1 MAATFTEVQRMT
13 MTGLFD
19 PARHE
24 PLQAAPW
31 TEGAAR
37 AAIARIVDAA
47 LAEYRP
53 GEGWSTHPLDDP
65 EGPGQCDAPLY
76 HGAGGVVL
84 ALRHLARAGAIGP
97 TRALPDFGPLL
108 ARLRDVNHAGLADH
122 RHGSASW
129 LIGDVGLDLLLWSL
143 QPDEAL
149 AQRLHQVITDNLH
162 NPVREALWG
171 NAGTVLAAIFLA
183 EATGEAR
190 WAALV
195 RQAAD
200 ALESELEVDPDTGTW
215 VWMQDLYGRP
225 AERMLGAGHGFAGNV
240 FPFLRGSALLPADQ
254 VARVTERAFETLQ
267 ATALRADGG
276 ANWLPA
282 IDPQRVDPKRLVQDC
297 HGAPGIVCRLAT
309 APRTAAW
316 DGLLAE
322 AGELTWHAGPL
333 SKGPSLCHGTIGS
346 ALALHKLWRR
356 TGDALWRDRARA
368 LALHAAGQVERQ
380 RALQGQGRHSLWTG
394 DLGVACVLQDCL
406 PDDAIADGR
415 EGFPS
420 LDRF

>member
-1 MAATFTEVQRMT
+1 MT

>member
-1 MAATFTEVQRMT
+1 MT

-24 PLQAAPW
+24 PLSAAPW
-31 TEGAAR
+31 DEGAAR

-53 GEGWSTHPLDDP
+53 GEGWRAHPLDDP
-65 EGPGQCDAPLY
+65 ETPSQCDAPIY
-76 HGAGGVVL
+76 HGAAGVVL
-84 ALRHLARAGAIGP
+84 ALRHLTQTGAIGP
-97 TRALPDFGPLL
+97 MEALPDFGPLL
-108 ARLRDVNHAGLADH
+108 ARLRDDNHASLADH
-122 RHGSASW
+122 RHGSASF
-129 LIGDVGLDLLLWSL
+129 LIGDVGMDLLLWTL

-149 AQRLHQVITDNLH
+149 AQRLHHSIAGNLH
-162 NPVREALWG
+162 NTAREALWG

-190 WAALV
+190 WADLV

-200 ALESELEVDPDTGTW
+200 ALEAEMEVDPDTDTW
-215 VWMQDLYGRP
+215 VWVQDLYGRP
-225 AERMLGAGHGFAGNV
+225 AQRMLGAGHGLAGNV
-240 FPFLRGSALLPADQ
+240 FPFLRAAALLPPAQ

-282 IDPQRVDPKRLVQDC
+282 IDPGRADPKRLVQDC
-297 HGAPGIVCRLAT
+297 HGAPGIICRLAT
-309 APRTAAW
+309 APRTPAW
-316 DGLLAE
+316 DQLLGE
-322 AGELTWHAGPL
+322 AGALTWHAGPL
-333 SKGPSLCHGTIGS
+333 SKGPSLCHGTAGS
-346 ALALHKLWRR
+346 ALALHKLWQR
-356 TGDALWRDRARA
+356 TGDAVWRDRARA
-368 LALHAAGQVERQ
+368 LALHAVGQVERQ
-380 RALQGQGRHSLWTG
+380 RALHGRGRHSLWTG

-406 PDDAIADGR
+406 LDDGGG
-415 EGFPS
+415 EGCGGLPS

>member
-1 MAATFTEVQRMT
+1 MT

-24 PLQAAPW
+24 PLASVPW
-31 TEGAAR
+31 DDGSAR
-37 AAIARIVDAA
+37 AAIARIVEAA
-47 LAEYRP
+47 FVEFRP
-53 GEGWSTHPLDDP
+53 GEGWLTHPLDDP
-65 EGPGQCDAPLY
+65 DGPGHVDRPLY
-76 HGAGGVVL
+76 HGASGVVL
-84 ALRHLARAGAIGP
+84 ALRHLARAGAIAP
-97 TRALPDFGPLL
+97 TWGLPDFGPLL
-108 ARLRDVNHAGLADH
+108 ARLREVNHAGLADH
-122 RHGSASW
+122 RHGSASF
-129 LIGDVGLDLLLWSL
+129 LIGDVGMDLLLWTL
-143 QPDEAL
+143 QPGEAL
-149 AQRLHQVITDNLH
+149 AQRLHESIAGNLH

-200 ALESELEVDPDTGTW
+200 VLEAEMEVDPDIGTW
-215 VWMQDLYGRP
+215 VWVQGLYGRP

-240 FPFLRGSALLPADQ
+240 YPFLRGSALLPAEQ
-254 VARVTERAFETLQ
+254 VARVTERAWMTLQ

-276 ANWLPA
+276 ANWLPT
-282 IDPQRVDPKRLVQDC
+282 INPRRVDQKRLVQDC

-322 AGELTWHAGPL
+322 AGELTWFAGPL

-346 ALALHKLWRR
+346 ALALHKLWQR
-356 TGDALWRDRARA
+356 TGDVVWRDRARA

-380 RALQGQGRHSLWTG
+380 RALHGQGRHSLWTG
-394 DLGVACVLQDCL
+394 DLGVACVLQVCL
-406 PDDAIADGR
+406 RDAGDGLG
-415 EGFPS
+415 GFPS
-420 LDRF
+420 MDRF

>member
-1 MAATFTEVQRMT
+1 MT

-368 LALHAAGQVERQ
+368 LALHAAGQVERP